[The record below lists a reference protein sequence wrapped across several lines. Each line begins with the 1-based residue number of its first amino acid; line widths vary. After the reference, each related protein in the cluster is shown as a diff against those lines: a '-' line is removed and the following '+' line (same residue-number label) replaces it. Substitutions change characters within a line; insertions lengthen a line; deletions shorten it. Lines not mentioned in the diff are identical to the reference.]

1 MASSLPKFTYRTDQV
16 TLDKLRYV
24 ADNNFRTLN
33 REIDMLVKDH
43 IAHYEAEHGE
53 IRLPEKDN

>member
-1 MASSLPKFTYRTDQV
+1 M
-16 TLDKLRYV
+16 DKLRYV

-43 IAHYEAEHGE
+43 IARYEAEHGE
-53 IRLPEKDN
+53 ITLPKDSE

>member
-1 MASSLPKFTYRTDQV
+1 M
-16 TLDKLRYV
+16 DKLRYV

-43 IAHYEAEHGE
+43 IARYEAEHGE